1 MSGIHY
7 AFHCFPA
14 YQSIYQTVIV
24 AVAALGMIGAAFTD
38 VNCPKQSAFRTNTFA
53 LLVGFGLVPA
63 VHWCFLVPAHVR
75 WMFID
80 NLCAMFLRLV

>member
-1 MSGIHY
+1 
-7 AFHCFPA
+7 
-14 YQSIYQTVIV
+14 
-24 AVAALGMIGAAFTD
+24 MIGAAFTD

-80 NLCAMFLRLV
+80 NLCAMFLRSVSSTRRGTHVKLAGVAS